1 MNQQITRPVIK
12 TLPDPL
18 DIKATDDF
26 FEALANDEIEF
37 QGTGMK
43 DEVETRE
50 GDKNAKSKNQ
60 AKLSEAVELVNAAI
74 REEWE
79 RYDKVAHTEEGDPVM
94 VEGETHTGVIVHAL
108 VDPKEIAKIY
118 LEYDYPTTVVL
129 GDDAPQAMWDAIA
142 RLVGIESCYSVDLQ
156 EES

>member
-1 MNQQITRPVIK
+1 
-12 TLPDPL
+12 
-18 DIKATDDF
+18 
-26 FEALANDEIEF
+26 
-37 QGTGMK
+37 MK

-142 RLVGIESCYSVDLQ
+142 RLVGIESCYSVDL
-156 EES
+156 